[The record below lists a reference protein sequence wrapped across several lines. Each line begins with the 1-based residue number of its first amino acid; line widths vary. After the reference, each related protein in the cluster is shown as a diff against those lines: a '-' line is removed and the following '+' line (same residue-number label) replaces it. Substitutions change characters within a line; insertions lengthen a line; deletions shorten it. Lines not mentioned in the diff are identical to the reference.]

1 MSKENKVDRK
11 EECTIWPEG
20 MFDGAFV
27 KDLQIKLQQEETS
40 NAELLDTVKE
50 LENRN
55 KELEKR
61 YDELNNEKENL
72 FLR

>member
-1 MSKENKVDRK
+1 MSRENIVDRK
-11 EECTIWPEG
+11 EESAVWSQG
-20 MFDGAFV
+20 MFDKAFV
-27 KDLQIKLQQEETS
+27 NELQIKLQQEEKS
-40 NAELLDTVKE
+40 NAELLNAIKE

-55 KELEKR
+55 KDLEKK